1 VKLRRRLWPE
11 ERGAAAIEM
20 AFALPTMVMMLWAF
34 VQLAQVYRATAGI
47 QQGLG
52 QGARYATLCTSAS
65 TTGACTSPDGAAV
78 KTKIEN
84 SVDGIGP
91 GTFTVLTPVV
101 GTSGGAYY
109 YDLTVCYS
117 QPTSLLI
124 VPGPTVR
131 ISRSKRVWI
140 ASTTVSATSSTEIC
154 PS

>member
-1 VKLRRRLWPE
+1 MKLRRCVLRE
-11 ERGAAAIEM
+11 DRGAAAIEM

-52 QGARYATLCTSAS
+52 QGARYATLCTSATAAGS
-65 TTGACTSPDGAAV
+65 CSSPDGAAV

-91 GTFTVLTPVV
+91 GTFTVLTPAV

-140 ASTTVSATSSTEIC
+140 ASTNVTATSSTQTC
-154 PS
+154 PT